1 MEGHLSVTSV
11 SARVSCVTLVTSF
24 HLLAL
29 LVTRLE
35 SEVVLTSTG
44 MGVPE
49 QPLSRSLLTMASM
62 GFSSS
67 GERPVRGTAPA
78 SMGAALA
85 VPGAWLEKSPRS
97 WGSRPELH

>member
-1 MEGHLSVTSV
+1 MEGHLSLTSV
-11 SARVSCVTLVTSF
+11 SAMVSCVTLVTSF
-24 HLLAL
+24 HLPAP

-35 SEVVLTSTG
+35 SEVVITSTA

-49 QPLSRSLLTMASM
+49 QPLGGSLLTTPGM

-67 GERPVRGTAPA
+67 GEKPVRGTALA

-97 WGSRPELH
+97 GGSRPELH